1 MWTLHSYLV
10 RQVLATCLLT
20 VATFTGILL
29 LGNVL
34 RDVFD
39 MVASGR
45 VDARTALEAIL
56 LLIPYALAFALPIG
70 MLTGSLLV
78 FSRLSVDQE
87 LTAIRAGGISIVAA
101 VAPVILLA
109 AVMTGLNAWLNM
121 EVGPN
126 CKQAFRRLHMEVAR
140 RGATSFIGEGR
151 YVQLGNLTLYA
162 REVRGNRLRDILIYG
177 TTNAPAGTD
186 GTAPKSIR
194 NLDVWAPEGEV
205 LMGTNGLPSA
215 IRLLRLQGLFLT
227 ADGWQS
233 HFNAEH
239 IEPIRALESGGTW
252 KPGLTIMSFREL
264 LAELALRREGGSAV
278 SPVRVQIH
286 KQLAF
291 SFSCVAFT
299 LIGIPLGIRVQRRET
314 NVGVAVALAL
324 LAVYYSF
331 FILGHSLDTRAHLH
345 PHLLFWIPNFAFMAI
360 GVVLLRRAEKPA

>member
-101 VAPVILLA
+101 VAPVVLLA
-109 AVMTGLNAWLNM
+109 AIMTGLNAWLNM

-126 CKQAFRRLHMEVAR
+126 CKQAFRRG
-140 RGATSFIGEGR
+140 GA
-151 YVQLGNLTLYA
+151 
-162 REVRGNRLRDILIYG
+162 LR
-177 TTNAPAGTD
+177 PAGQPD
-186 GTAPKSIR
+186 AVRAGGPWKS
-194 NLDVWAPEGEV
+194 PEGH
-205 LMGTNGLPSA
+205 PD
-215 IRLLRLQGLFLT
+215 LRH
-227 ADGWQS
+227 D
-233 HFNAEH
+233 
-239 IEPIRALESGGTW
+239 
-252 KPGLTIMSFREL
+252 
-264 LAELALRREGGSAV
+264 
-278 SPVRVQIH
+278 
-286 KQLAF
+286 QLAH
-291 SFSCVAFT
+291 
-299 LIGIPLGIRVQRRET
+299 R
-314 NVGVAVALAL
+314 
-324 LAVYYSF
+324 
-331 FILGHSLDTRAHLH
+331 D
-345 PHLLFWIPNFAFMAI
+345 
-360 GVVLLRRAEKPA
+360 